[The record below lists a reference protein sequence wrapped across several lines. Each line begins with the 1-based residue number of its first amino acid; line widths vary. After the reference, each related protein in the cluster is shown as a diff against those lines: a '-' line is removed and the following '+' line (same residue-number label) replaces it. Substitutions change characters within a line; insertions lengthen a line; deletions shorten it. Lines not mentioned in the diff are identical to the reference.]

1 MILFIFAVILA
12 LVALAAITLRK
23 TYTYLPPKE
32 LKRQARS
39 GDQLA
44 AVLYRAAA
52 YGPNLRLLLWIIIG
66 LSAAGSFSILARLA
80 PAGLGFIAIAL
91 VLVYGFAW
99 LPSGKLTSFG
109 ARLAAWLTPT
119 IVWLL
124 VKLHPLLRLAVRILG
139 RHREHVEHSG
149 MYEVDDIVDLLQN
162 QKNQLDSRIAPS
174 TIDIL
179 LHTLAY
185 GDMSVSDVLVPRH
198 AVVSVHTDDT
208 VGPIL
213 MDELYDSGH
222 NRFPVLDAN
231 EEMVGVLH
239 LHDLV
244 EKTHGGKVSEVMQT
258 NLRYIHEDHS
268 LEQALHAMLSTG
280 RPLLLVVN
288 SKQEY
293 VGIIS
298 IEDVIE
304 QVLGHK
310 LTSEFDQ
317 YDSKAAVAAHT
328 TLPVVVPDEVADD
341 VPDESLQI
349 SQEVVE

>member
-1 MILFIFAVILA
+1 MILFILAIILA
-12 LVALAAITLRK
+12 LVALVAITLRK

-80 PAGLGFIAIAL
+80 PPGLGFIAIAL

-109 ARLAAWLTPT
+109 ARLAAWLTPI

-124 VKLHPLLRLAVRILG
+124 VKLHPLLRLVVKLLG

-149 MYEVDDIVDLLQN
+149 LYEVDDIIDLLEN
-162 QKNQLDSRIAPS
+162 QKKQPDNRIAPS

-185 GDMSVSDVLVPRH
+185 GQMSVSDVLVPRH
-198 AVVSVHTDDT
+198 AVISVHTDDT

-231 EEMVGVLH
+231 EEMAGVLH

-244 EKTHGGKVSEVMQT
+244 EKTHGGKVSDVMQT

-268 LEQALHAMLSTG
+268 LEQALHAMLSSG
-280 RPLLLVVN
+280 RQLLFVVN
-288 SKQEY
+288 SNQEY

-304 QVLGHK
+304 QVIGHK

-317 YDSKAAVAAHT
+317 YDSKAAVAANV
-328 TLPVVVPDEVADD
+328 TLPVVVPDD
-341 VPDESLQI
+341 VPEEAPQMTE
-349 SQEVVE
+349 EVVE